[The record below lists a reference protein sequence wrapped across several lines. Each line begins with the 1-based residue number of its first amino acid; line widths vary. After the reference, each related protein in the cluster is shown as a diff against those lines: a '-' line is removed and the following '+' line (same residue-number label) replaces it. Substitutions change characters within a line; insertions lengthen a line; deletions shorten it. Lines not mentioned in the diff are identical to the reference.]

1 MKLKQYISTLKRGD
15 AKKLAEKIGASPS
28 YLSQMASGS
37 SPVPPALCPSI
48 EEATSGVVTRA
59 DLRPKDWSR
68 IWPEYVPVCDQPNP
82 QTD

>member
-1 MKLKQYISTLKRGD
+1 MKLKQYISTLKRGG

-28 YLSQMASGS
+28 YLSQMASGV
-37 SPVPPALCPSI
+37 SPVPPALCPAI

-68 IWPEYVPVCDQPNP
+68 IWPEYVPAGDQATP
-82 QTD
+82 QNE